1 MTRKRSNAAV
11 IICLTFFTL
20 LFSTGCGKDA
30 DLPEFSDETMFTLYQ
45 SQPWI
50 YETPNL
56 TLKSDGTLIVLSKMT
71 EIGREQISEEK
82 MEDVKKLFNPEKV
95 YTMDVG
101 REDERTDG
109 TSSYIILY
117 DKDGN
122 EIKIGGYELEG
133 GDGFKSYFTKL
144 YNLLQDEYTLAFHN
158 DMMQCSSEGKSY
170 WETYVKDKYKVIYPE

>member
-1 MTRKRSNAAV
+1 MLRKRSIIV
-11 IICLTFFTL
+11 ILAMTIVTS
-20 LFSTGCGKDA
+20 LFSEGCGKDK
-30 DLPEFSDETMFTLYQ
+30 DIPEFSSDTMFTLYQ

-158 DMMQCSSEGKSY
+158 DMMKCSSEGKSY